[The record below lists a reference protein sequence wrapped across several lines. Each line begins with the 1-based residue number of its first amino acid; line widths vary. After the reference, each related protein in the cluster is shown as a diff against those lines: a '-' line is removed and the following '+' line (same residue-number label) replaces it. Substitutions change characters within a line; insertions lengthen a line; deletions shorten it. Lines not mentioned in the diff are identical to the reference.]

1 MSKNSPFLQ
10 SEIRAN
16 APLTIETWKP
26 NIGTTVFVILMR
38 GIDQR
43 NRFETV
49 NERTMLLLPT
59 VQYFK

>member
-26 NIGTTVFVILMR
+26 NIGTTVCVILMWS
-38 GIDQR
+38 IDQR
-43 NRFETV
+43 NGFETV
-49 NERTMLLLPT
+49 NERAMLLLPT
-59 VQYFK
+59 IQHFY